1 MVNSYIETL
10 WHTCISATQM
20 QVIDLRHRAKPV
32 FCDRDACHC
41 LRLRYTWVSAT
52 YMHVIDPRLLDIP
65 AFLRHRCMS
74 LTWDQLLVSWLY
86 TSTLFLTNGPSWPP
100 TAYNRPSTT
109 PTPTTR
115 RKKDHSVSV
124 SWIRTNNTWNLYM
137 CQTQK
142 SCSKTI

>member
-1 MVNSYIETL
+1 MTPGFLLHICMSLTRDFLTY
-10 WHTCISATQM
+10 
-20 QVIDLRHRAKPV
+20 LR
-32 FCDRDACHC
+32 FCDTDACHC
-41 LRLRYTWVSAT
+41 LRLRDTWVSAT

-109 PTPTTR
+109 PTPTVERNKCTIQ
-115 RKKDHSVSV
+115 SVF
-124 SWIRTNNTWNLYM
+124 LELE
-137 CQTQK
+137 QTIPETFICVKHKK
-142 SCSKTI
+142 SCNKPI

>member
-20 QVIDLRHRAKPV
+20 QVIDLRLRATPAFLRQRCMSLSKTS
-32 FCDRDACHC
+32 CH
-41 LRLRYTWVSAT
+41 TWVSAT

-115 RKKDHSVSV
+115 RNTIQSVF
-124 SWIRTNNTWNLYM
+124 LELE
-137 CQTQK
+137 QTIPETFICVKHKK
-142 SCSKTI
+142 SCNKPI